1 MDKIKDFEYE
11 LKLCI
16 NKKLYDKKFIS
27 KSLYTQ
33 AMDLLIKKQMNKK
46 TARRL
51 MSITPKYSGALKC
64 KYHKIFIYFFSLL

>member
-27 KSLYTQ
+27 ESLYTQ
-33 AMDLLIKKQMNKK
+33 ARDLLIKKQMNKK
-46 TARRL
+46 KQL
-51 MSITPKYSGALKC
+51 GN
-64 KYHKIFIYFFSLL
+64 